1 MSAETITLDEPRELA
16 TAQGDGAG
24 RNGEADPDVP
34 VLVIEPRSGWR
45 LIDIKELYEFRDL
58 FRFLVW
64 RGIKVLYAQ
73 TAIGVGW
80 AVIQP
85 VFSML
90 VFSVVFGKLA
100 KVGSDGVPYPI
111 FSFAALVPWTYFANA
126 VTEGTN
132 SLVSNSN
139 MISKVYFPRLI
150 LPLSAVM
157 AKLVDFSIAMT
168 ILFGLITWFHFVPPP
183 VEEIDQ
189 EAAATQAITPANSPA
204 DSPADAAG
212 NSTYKV
218 AAETGRATESAVIGD
233 AVSEPWTF
241 TFSWGLLALPL
252 LIVLMMATAA
262 GLGMWLTALAIQYRD
277 VKHAMSFVV
286 QLLMYAAP
294 VVYGTS
300 LIPTRYEL
308 WQGGVINPQLLYAIN
323 PMVGVIEGFR
333 SALLGTR
340 AMPWD
345 FIGIGCLSA
354 AALFVSGAL
363 YFRSKER
370 LFADVA

>member
-16 TAQGDGAG
+16 TADGEG
-24 RNGEADPDVP
+24 VEQLESNPDVP

-45 LIDIKELYEFRDL
+45 LIDLKELYEFRDL

-90 VFSVVFGKLA
+90 IFSVVFGKLA
-100 KVGSDGVPYPI
+100 EVDSEGVPYAI

-157 AKLVDFSIAMT
+157 AKLVDFTIAMT
-168 ILFGLITWFHFVPPP
+168 ILAGMMAWFGMAPTWGV
-183 VEEIDQ
+183 
-189 EAAATQAITPANSPA
+189 
-204 DSPADAAG
+204 
-212 NSTYKV
+212 
-218 AAETGRATESAVIGD
+218 
-233 AVSEPWTF
+233 
-241 TFSWGLLALPL
+241 LALPL
-252 LIVLMMATAA
+252 LILLMMATAA

-294 VVYGTS
+294 VVYPTS

-308 WQGGVINPQLLYAIN
+308 WEGAAINPQLVYAVN

-333 SALLGTR
+333 GALLGTR
-340 AMPWD
+340 PMPWD
-345 FIGIGCLSA
+345 FIAIGSISA
-354 AALFVSGAL
+354 AIVFVTGAL